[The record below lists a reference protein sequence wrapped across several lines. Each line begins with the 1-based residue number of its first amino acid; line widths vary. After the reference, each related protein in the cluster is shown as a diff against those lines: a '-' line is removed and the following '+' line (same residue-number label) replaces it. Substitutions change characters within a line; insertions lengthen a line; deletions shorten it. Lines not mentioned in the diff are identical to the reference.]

1 MKLKQMCLVLVAALI
16 LSLAVCAAVF
26 AETSGD
32 FEYQINPDGAT
43 AAITRCTSRDEALVI
58 PPEIDGYKVTDLK
71 ISNGNANITSISI
84 PDSVTNITRGSITGL
99 TNLTEVT
106 VSNGNETYS
115 SADGILFDKEKTR
128 LIVCPRKK
136 SADTYAVPSSVKTIG
151 VQAFANTSEIK
162 AITLPEGLQAIE
174 DTAFANCAAVVNI
187 PPGVTEIGTGA
198 FGRKK
203 LREIVL
209 SDDNKDF
216 VISDDVLY
224 SADMTRLLVYSDEK
238 TDAELKLPETV
249 ASIDNYAFYN
259 NKNLITAIVPDSVTN
274 IGNYA
279 FLQCYNL
286 TSAKLPDALTVI
298 PTGIYQSCR
307 NLKRFEVGG
316 NVKEIGNFA
325 FSGCDNLAISIPE
338 SVTEIG
344 INVVTKT
351 LNGTTTIY
359 GAAGSYAET
368 YANQN
373 NIPFADI
380 STMPTSEPMPTDV
393 PKPTSS
399 PGDTGIYENWTY
411 VVNDDNTVS
420 LTAYISTSNAPTI
433 LEVPAEIGGMTV
445 TRIDG
450 RLFNSVAR
458 VQNLT
463 EVVLP
468 DTITYIGNGAF
479 RSCPYLSKINF
490 PEGLTEIGAAT
501 FAGCSAL
508 TSAAFP
514 DSLIT
519 IGANAFNA
527 TGLSSVLIPENVAS
541 ISANAFS
548 GCADLTEIEV
558 APENTIYGSKD
569 GVLYDAGITE
579 LIYYPSAKTESEYV
593 VPITLEKINDGALV
607 DCSNLTTID
616 VSAGNTVFASVD
628 GVLYSIDKSVLI
640 RFPSGKNVSEFQIP
654 DSVTEIGSYAF
665 YNNININ
672 AVTGTPN
679 VKTVSSRAFYQ
690 CSALK
695 GVSGFENVTDVG
707 AYAFYLSS
715 LEELNT
721 FVNLV
726 NIGDRAFS
734 SCEYLSDISALTK
747 VENIGAY
754 AFYGCN
760 LTSVKGLSNLKTIG
774 NFAFYG
780 NRSLVDFEFSDGLI
794 SIGENAFLNCY
805 ALKEVEI
812 PDSVTD
818 IKTGAFRFCDS
829 LESIKIGSGVTS
841 IPEECFF
848 NSKVTFLVIP
858 ESVKNIKLNA
868 FAQCRK
874 LTEVYYLGSETEWA
888 DIVIE
893 SGNDILLRAKIN
905 YEASPDVTSPP
916 VTPTPG
922 PNATPTPISTPTPT
936 AKPTQAPP
944 TAPPRA
950 TRPPATA
957 EPTDTMPW
965 KINSF
970 YGNSISI
977 SVGDS
982 AEEGTPFTVIAA
994 KYKDDVLIDVSVED
1008 LTTKCPAGMSFYAD
1022 LSSVPSVTGE
1032 GEYIKIMLWDST
1044 DGCRPLAL
1052 PYTTT
1057 PLLTAF
1063 PGAEGGGKYSTG
1075 GRGRGGAEVY
1085 HVTNLNDSGPG
1096 SFRDAVSEPGRII
1109 VFDVGGTINL
1119 EKSIRYIG
1127 GVTILGQTA
1136 PGDGITITG
1145 ANLELDGGNIIRY
1158 LRIRPTFK
1166 NKIEAD
1172 GLGGYGDTRTM
1183 IDHCSVSYSID
1194 ECISFYEYT
1203 DFTLQNCISSE
1214 SLKNGGHSK
1223 GAHGY
1228 GGIWGGTNASFHH
1241 NLLASHDSRNPRLA
1255 AGRLEGDIDYDMS
1268 EQVTLT
1274 DLRNNIIYNWGGN
1287 SAYGGQGAMAANII
1301 NSYYKPGP
1309 STTSHRS
1316 RIFQTTSTGNGITS
1330 KWATDLY
1337 VDGNYMDGN
1346 QSVTAD
1352 NSKGVD
1358 HDSTV
1363 AQYYVWTKDNITDEA
1378 KAVHFKYED
1387 DYPVTTQT
1395 AEETYNTLLDHIGAS
1410 LPRRDETDARIIS
1423 EVRNGQGR
1431 IIDNEAEVGGVMQY
1445 PTVYRWFEIP
1455 QEWKDANGMGGA
1467 YEGDIVPNGKWKGY
1481 TWIEAYVNEWTEQQE
1496 NPTNPDVTAN
1506 ASASGNNIA
1515 VLAEASSIG
1524 DSPIT
1529 KIVIYDGD
1537 KIISEHETD
1546 KVNVNIVNAEA
1557 GKHYIS
1563 ALAYNQKGE
1572 STRST
1577 IAVVEVK

>member
-1 MKLKQMCLVLVAALI
+1 MKLKQMCLVFAAALI
-16 LSLAVCAAVF
+16 LSLAVCATVF

-43 AAITRCTSRDEALVI
+43 AAITRYTGRDEALVI
-58 PPEIDGYKVTDLK
+58 PPEIDGYIVTDLK
-71 ISNGNANITSISI
+71 ISSGNSNVTSISI
-84 PDSVTNITRGSITGL
+84 PDSVTNITRNSITLL
-99 TNLTEVT
+99 TNLAEIT
-106 VSNGNETYS
+106 VSNGNETYTGAS
-115 SADGILFDKEKTR
+115 GILFDKDMTR
-128 LIVCPRKK
+128 LIACPRKK

-151 VQAFANTSEIK
+151 AQAFVNISGID
-162 AITLPEGLQAIE
+162 AIVLPEGLQAIE
-174 DTAFANCAAVVNI
+174 GTAFGNCAAVVNI
-187 PPGVTEIGTGA
+187 PSSVTEIATGA
-198 FGRKK
+198 LGRKK

-238 TDAELKLPETV
+238 TDAELKLPATV

-298 PTGIYQSCR
+298 PIGIYQSCR

-316 NVKEIGNFA
+316 NVKEIKNSA
-325 FSGCDNLAISIPE
+325 FYGCDNLAISIPE

-344 INVVTKT
+344 LSVVTKS

-359 GAAGSYAET
+359 GVAGSYAET

-380 STMPTSEPMPTDV
+380 STMPTSEPHETATPEPSLSTGEADGWKYTENPDGTITLNEYTLGPAREIEIPAELGGKTVTAIEGQLLTD
-393 PKPTSS
+393 
-399 PGDTGIYENWTY
+399 I
-411 VVNDDNTVS
+411 
-420 LTAYISTSNAPTI
+420 TSN
-433 LEVPAEIGGMTV
+433 LSLLNV
-445 TRIDG
+445 T
-450 RLFNSVAR
+450 
-458 VQNLT
+458 
-463 EVVLP
+463 LP
-468 DTITYIGNGAF
+468 DTIKKIGTNAF
-479 RSCPYLSKINF
+479 RNCTKLSSINF
-490 PEGLTEIGAAT
+490 PNGLTEIGAGA
-501 FAGCSAL
+501 FMSCSSLKSAPIPDSVTAIGENAFYGSGL
-508 TSAAFP
+508 TSVTIPKNVESLAA
-514 DSLIT
+514 S
-519 IGANAFNA
+519 
-527 TGLSSVLIPENVAS
+527 
-541 ISANAFS
+541 AFS
-548 GCADLTEIEV
+548 SCRSLLSIDA
-558 APENTIYGSKD
+558 APENPNYESAD
-569 GVLYDAGITE
+569 GVLYTKGKTE
-579 LIYYPSAKTESEYV
+579 LLMYPYAKPDAEY
-593 VPITLEKINDGALV
+593 TLPASVTAINDAALRFCPNIASITV
-607 DCSNLTTID
+607 AD
-616 VSAGNTVFASVD
+616 GNKNFKAEN
-628 GVLYSIDKSVLI
+628 GVLFSGDMTLLI
-640 RFPSGKNVSEFQIP
+640 KYPQNKTGASYKVP

-665 YNNININ
+665 TQNANIKSVSG
-672 AVTGTPN
+672 AK
-679 VKTVSSRAFYQ
+679 VKT
-690 CSALK
+690 
-695 GVSGFENVTDVG
+695 
-707 AYAFYLSS
+707 
-715 LEELNT
+715 
-721 FVNLV
+721 
-726 NIGDRAFS
+726 IGSQAFS
-734 SCEYLSDISALTK
+734 STRVETAEFPVAFELGTSAFAATKLKNLDGFDQLLIVGNSAFMECTELTSIDGRNIRSIGTRAFAGTGLTSLNLSRIAED
-747 VENIGAY
+747 IGAN
-754 AFYGCN
+754 AFSNCRS
-760 LTSVKGLSNLKTIG
+760 LTSVKWSTL
-774 NFAFYG
+774 A
-780 NRSLVDFEFSDGLI
+780 
-794 SIGENAFLNCY
+794 NA
-805 ALKEVEI
+805 
-812 PDSVTD
+812 
-818 IKTGAFRFCDS
+818 
-829 LESIKIGSGVTS
+829 
-841 IPEECFF
+841 
-848 NSKVTFLVIP
+848 IP
-858 ESVKNIKLNA
+858 ESAFEGCSALTNIEIPENVVSVGANA
-868 FAQCRK
+868 FSGCGSLAD
-874 LTEVYYLGSETEWA
+874 VYYTGTEPRWKIIA
-888 DIVIE
+888 IA
-893 SGNDILLRAKIN
+893 SGN
-905 YEASPDVTSPP
+905 EALTKASVHFGEQLPETPP
-916 VTPTPG
+916 PATATPEPTP
-922 PNATPTPISTPTPT
+922 TPTPT
-936 AKPTQAPP
+936 AKPTP
-944 TAPPRA
+944 TPIPKITPA
-950 TRPPATA
+950 PATA
-957 EPTDTMPW
+957 TPEPPDDMPF
-965 KINSF
+965 KITGIS
-970 YGNSISI
+970 GGSISMVT
-977 SVGDS
+977 SSDV
-982 AEEGTPFTVIAA
+982 EKGTPYTLIAA
-994 KYKDDVLIDVSVED
+994 KYKDDILLDIAIED
-1008 LTTKCPAGMSFYAD
+1008 KQTENLGGIGFDEKMSEMPVA
-1022 LSSVPSVTGE
+1022 LKE
-1032 GEYIKIMLWDST
+1032 GEYIKVMVWSNADS
-1044 DGCRPLAL
+1044 CEPLAY
-1052 PYTTT
+1052 PRTTT
-1057 PLLTAF
+1057 PLLKAF
-1063 PGAEGGGKYSTG
+1063 PGAEGGGQFAIG
-1075 GRGRGGAEVY
+1075 GRRNYGTEIY

-1096 SFRDAVSEPGRII
+1096 SFRDAVSKSGRIV

-1145 ANLELDGGNIIRY
+1145 ANLELDGSNVIRY

-1172 GLGGYGDTRTM
+1172 GLGGYGDTRTI

-1330 KWATDLY
+1330 KWSTDLY

-1445 PTVYRWFEIP
+1445 EAVYRPFEIP
-1455 QEWKDANGMGGA
+1455 QEWKDANGMGEV
-1467 YEGDIVPNGKWKGY
+1467 YDGDIIPSGKWKGY

-1496 NPTNPDVTAN
+1496 NPTNPDVTIQT
-1506 ASASGNNIA
+1506 SVDGNNIA
-1515 VLAEASSIG
+1515 VSAEASLVG
-1524 DSPIT
+1524 ESPIT

-1537 KIISEHETD
+1537 
-1546 KVNVNIVNAEA
+1546 
-1557 GKHYIS
+1557 
-1563 ALAYNQKGE
+1563 
-1572 STRST
+1572 
-1577 IAVVEVK
+1577 